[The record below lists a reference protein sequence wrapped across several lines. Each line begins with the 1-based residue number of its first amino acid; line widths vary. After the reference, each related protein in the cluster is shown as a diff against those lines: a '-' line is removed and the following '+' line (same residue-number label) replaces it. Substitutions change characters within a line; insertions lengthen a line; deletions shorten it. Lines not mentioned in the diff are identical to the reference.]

1 MSDSESVDYLLPDFD
16 PKTLTVPRLRSIL
29 VTHNVQ
35 YPSQA
40 KKPQLIDIFNEQ
52 VVPQSKKILSARAR
66 VKRMSR
72 GIVDADS
79 ESTTSTDFSYEQEN
93 LPPPPPSVSRRSRS
107 PRKVTRIKR
116 ESEDP
121 EHLPVATPATV
132 RESPRKRQSRSVS
145 VQPPP
150 SDTDTVVDYETPRT
164 SRRDHHRVTPAPKIE
179 PEEQGDFFKR
189 TPETQSVFSNDNPF
203 QSGASTP
210 MPDTVKTPSNRRK
223 TAAFESARKF
233 TTPSTARRRSDGPMF
248 AEPSAPSSISRSFE
262 QKYEIPEVEAGE
274 EFTPDEQLALTQEEA
289 ANPRLAVAR
298 QVLSPKKGSSL
309 ATPIWVLLTTLL
321 VAYAAW
327 YRQEKIAVGY
337 CGLGREATQLI
348 PANIQIPEWATD
360 IASRFDIHSI
370 QVPEWI
376 FTYIEPQC
384 EPCPSHAYC
393 YEDFTARCEPDFLL
407 KPHPL
412 ALGGAIPL
420 PPTCEPDGEKVRRVQ
435 AVADKAVEELRDR
448 RAKFECGEPLEP
460 EGQPLDSPAIDEDE
474 LKEILSQKRSKR
486 MTADDFDELWVA
498 AIGEVKARDEVE
510 VHRAEDEAPETGGA
524 RGFPTTKLS
533 SSSLARLPFTCAIQR
548 SVKLGLARH
557 RLTIGG
563 LIFSLLSVL
572 YGRRRYQTNRALA
585 ARVPSL
591 VDEVLD
597 RLANQ
602 KELAFDNGQDDA
614 FIFLP
619 NLRDDLLRSM
629 HSLADRER
637 IWQRVVALVA
647 QNANV
652 RTGVRESHNGEVG
665 RAWEWIGPSR
675 ITNQGG
681 SARRGKSLRVSFSPG
696 VKSEEDEYQKPT
708 SGGALERKAG
718 VHRKWE
724 ESRPIY

>member
-16 PKTLTVPRLRSIL
+16 PKSLTVPRLRSIL

-40 KKPQLIDIFNEQ
+40 KKPQLIEIFNDQ
-52 VVPQSKKILSARAR
+52 VVPQSKKILAARAR

-79 ESTTSTDFSYEQEN
+79 GSTSTDFSNEHEY

-107 PRKVTRIKR
+107 PRKTTARIKR

-121 EHLPVATPATV
+121 DHLPVATPAAV

-150 SDTDTVVDYETPRT
+150 SEADTAVDYETPRT
-164 SRRDHHRVTPAPKIE
+164 TRRDYNHATPGVKL
-179 PEEQGDFFKR
+179 EQEDSGDFFKR
-189 TPETQSVFSNDNPF
+189 TPETQSVFSSDNPF
-203 QSGASTP
+203 QSGANTP
-210 MPDTVKTPSNRRK
+210 LPDTVKTPSNRRK
-223 TAAFESARKF
+223 TAAFESARKHA
-233 TTPSTARRRSDGPMF
+233 TPATGRRRTDGPIF
-248 AEPSAPSSISRSFE
+248 SEPSAPSTVSRSFDKE
-262 QKYEIPEVEAGE
+262 FTIPDVEVTE

-298 QVLSPKKGSSL
+298 QVPVPKRRSNL
-309 ATPIWVLLTTLL
+309 TTPIWVLITTLF

-337 CGLGREATQLI
+337 CGLGREATQII
-348 PANIQIPEWATD
+348 PANIRIPEWASEV
-360 IASRFDIHSI
+360 AARFDIHDI

-376 FTYIEPQC
+376 LAYLEPQC
-384 EPCPSHAYC
+384 EPCPPHAYC

-412 ALGGAIPL
+412 SLGGAIPL

-448 RAKFECGEPLEP
+448 RAKFECGEPLVP

-474 LKEILSQKRSKR
+474 LKEILNQKRSKR
-486 MTADDFDELWVA
+486 MSAEDFDELWIA
-498 AIGEVKARDEVE
+498 AMGEVKARDEVE
-510 VHRAEDEAPETGGA
+510 VHGTEDQATETGGA
-524 RGFPTTKLS
+524 SGFSPARLS
-533 SSSLARLPFTCAIQR
+533 SSSLARLPLTCAIQR
-548 SVKLGLARH
+548 SARLGLARH
-557 RLTIGG
+557 RITLGG
-563 LIFSLLSVL
+563 LILSILSVL

-585 ARVPSL
+585 ARVPAL

-602 KELAFDNGQDDA
+602 KELAFDDGQGDA

-619 NLRDDLLRSM
+619 NLRDDLLRSL
-629 HSLADRER
+629 HSLAERER
-637 IWQRVVALVA
+637 IWQRVVSLVA

-675 ITNQGG
+675 ITNGG
-681 SARRGKSLRVSFSPG
+681 GPTRRGKSLRVSFSPG
-696 VKSEEDEYQKPT
+696 VKEEEEEGNVTT
-708 SGGALERKAG
+708 SGALEKKAG
-718 VHRKWE
+718 AHRKWE
-724 ESRPIY
+724 EGRPIY